1 MLYFRGLE
9 FVMEV
14 QQILSLNN
22 ASYYAPNPGCSHD
35 RFTWARLQ
43 DLNTFGSV
51 SDMIVLQNE

>member
-1 MLYFRGLE
+1 
-9 FVMEV
+9 MEV